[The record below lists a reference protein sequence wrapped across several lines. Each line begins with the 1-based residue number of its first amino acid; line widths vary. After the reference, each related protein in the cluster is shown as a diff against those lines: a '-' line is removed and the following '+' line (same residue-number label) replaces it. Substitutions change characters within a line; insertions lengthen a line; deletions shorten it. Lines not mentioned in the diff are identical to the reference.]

1 MLYIL
6 PPPRTPNPPS
16 PWESILYSG
25 AASNGSTSWEGN
37 RKPPRVRLRGLL
49 PKNEDGSTGPQDD
62 NMDTNRNPKSLSEC
76 YFAGKGTALVLPA
89 AEAQKSSRRPDAQDS
104 NIRKHLQSIVDLLRP
119 EETLKM
125 AVKLE
130 SVHPTRIRYLVIVS
144 RMGKRG
150 EESCLLGIDCNER
163 TTVGLVLKV
172 MADTAIRLD
181 GDG

>member
-125 AVKLE
+125 VSDACGVAVTGDAART
-130 SVHPTRIRYLVIVS
+130 SSIRSKIE
-144 RMGKRG
+144 RGRG
-150 EESCLLGIDCNER
+150 E
-163 TTVGLVLKV
+163 
-172 MADTAIRLD
+172 D
-181 GDG
+181 GPRSLFSRAHSDI

>member
-1 MLYIL
+1 
-6 PPPRTPNPPS
+6 
-16 PWESILYSG
+16 
-25 AASNGSTSWEGN
+25 
-37 RKPPRVRLRGLL
+37 VRSAFVLGLSFHLRDETFHAVVVVFSLL
-49 PKNEDGSTGPQDD
+49 T
-62 NMDTNRNPKSLSEC
+62 
-76 YFAGKGTALVLPA
+76 F
-89 AEAQKSSRRPDAQDS
+89 
-104 NIRKHLQSIVDLLRP
+104 IVYLWQ
-119 EETLKM
+119 